1 MRWKSGSNAA
11 LRSSL
16 AICAL
21 GQGEAI
27 KAEAG
32 AMVSMD
38 ASIALETSAGLS
50 QKGGL
55 LKGLKRTLLGG
66 ESFFQNTF
74 SASRGPGEVCLAPA
88 LPGDIAVHELK
99 SSLLLQS
106 RAFLASA
113 PSVQLDTQWGGAKT
127 FFGGQGLFLL
137 KASGPGSLLF
147 NSFGALQA
155 VDVAEDGMIVDTG
168 HVVAFE
174 ETLQFEIRKFGG
186 WKSFLFSGEGL
197 VCKFNGRGRLWL
209 QSRSTTE
216 FGRLVGRLLPPRK
229 E

>member
-1 MRWKSGSNAA
+1 MKCRIECGPSYTVAVCM
-11 LRSSL
+11 LED
-16 AICAL
+16 
-21 GQGEAI
+21 GESI

-38 ASIALETSAGLS
+38 AAIEMETSAGLA

-74 SASRGPGEVCLAPA
+74 TAAKGSGEVCLAPA
-88 LPGDIAVHELK
+88 LPGDVVARELDGT
-99 SSLLLQS
+99 LLMQS
-106 RAFLASA
+106 RAYLASTA
-113 PSVQLDTQWGGAKT
+113 GIQVDTQWGGAKG
-127 FFGGQGLFLL
+127 FFSGTGLFLL
-137 KASGPGSLLF
+137 KASGRGTLLY
-147 NSFGALQA
+147 NSFGAIQEI
-155 VDVAEDGMIVDTG
+155 DVGDEGLVVDTG

-174 ETLQFEIRKFGG
+174 ESLDFAVQKFGS

-197 VCKFNGRGRLWL
+197 VCRFTGRGKLWL
-209 QSRSTTE
+209 QSRSTSE

-229 E
+229 G